1 MFHRYVDVR
10 LTGMSSFG
18 CNKDYTIRTTY
29 TVHGTCRSIFQ
40 YRERFYF
47 RNIEVVQGAF
57 YTIDKYE
64 RGVAALERA
73 HTANPE
79 FGVVVTRFTGTLNGD
94 DTPDVTGE
102 VVAQR
107 TSRPYL

>member
-1 MFHRYVDVR
+1 
-10 LTGMSSFG
+10 MSSFG

-73 HTANPE
+73 HTTNPE
-79 FGVVVTRFTGTLNGD
+79 FGVVITRFTGTLNGD
-94 DTPDVTGE
+94 DTPDVTSE